1 MRRLI
6 SADINRIMHKKLL
19 WICLGLGILLLGASA
34 LGFKVAF
41 VWDGS
46 IFTYAMGFAIP
57 FLEFVFGILTLV
69 YVYGEEVRSMTMI
82 TAIGRG
88 LTREKLI
95 LAKFLDT
102 VIISVMLNAVMSLFI
117 FIFQLIS
124 GAGLTQS
131 QGTLVYLTVFTGL
144 YRTLGYLTV
153 SALFLFI
160 TWSIPLSV
168 LVYSAFNLLIPT
180 AFLLFPDSTPVAV
193 LHIDR
198 YYFGSI
204 AGMALTDF
212 VLGLPTEGAALYL
225 TGFLAYILLPL
236 LLMMLV
242 FRKKELDF

>member
-34 LGFKVAF
+34 LGFKIAF

-46 IFTYAMGFAIP
+46 IFAYAMSFAIP
-57 FLEFVFGILTLV
+57 FLEFIFGILTLV
-69 YVYGEEVRSMTMI
+69 YVYGEEVRSMTMV

-102 VIISVMLNAVMSLFI
+102 VIISIVLNVVMSLFI

-198 YYFGSI
+198 YYFGNI

>member
-34 LGFKVAF
+34 LGFKIAF

-69 YVYGEEVRSMTMI
+69 YVYGEEVRSMTMV

-102 VIISVMLNAVMSLFI
+102 VIISVMLNVVMSLFI

-124 GAGLTQS
+124 GAGLTHS